1 MKNKKVPHNIIA
13 KPSRSKKA
21 FPWKIDFRKVIPITE
36 KRMPFSNTT
45 LEYIGKIMLL
55 WVNSSDRIISLNKFL
70 NYQRIY
76 HSNLIDWTER
86 CPKLKKAHNLTL
98 QKISVNR
105 EELAFFKD
113 GDQKTMAFMQ
123 GVYDPQWKA
132 QEKYFNDLKA
142 KVANAQA
149 PDTVTVIMDGYK
161 SDDKNTAPTTKEV
174 EDDEQR

>member
-21 FPWKIDFRKVIPITE
+21 FPWEIDFRTVIPITE